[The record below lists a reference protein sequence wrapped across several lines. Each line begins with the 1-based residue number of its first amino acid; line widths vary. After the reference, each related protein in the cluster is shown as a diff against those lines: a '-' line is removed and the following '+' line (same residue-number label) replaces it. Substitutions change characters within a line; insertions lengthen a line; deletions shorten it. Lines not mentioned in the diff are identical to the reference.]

1 MSIGKKLALS
11 TILVASLSFTGSAFA
26 GDVSGTYS
34 VELNKTEIV
43 RLSEP
48 ASAVIIGNPKIA
60 DVSVHSSDTV
70 FVLGRGYGQ
79 TNLIV
84 LNMAGQTIFDSD
96 IQVVAP
102 VSVGN
107 VRLYSGRARETYS
120 CAPYCLPAPVLGDSV
135 EFVVVNTPETREI
148 NTPAISSS
156 ISRQP
161 SFVGMAVEGEPE
173 LAEDDPRRP
182 YYPSG
187 E

>member
-1 MSIGKKLALS
+1 MSVRNKLALS
-11 TILVASLSFTGSAFA
+11 TVLVASMAFVTPSFA
-26 GDVSGTYS
+26 GDAFGTYS
-34 VELNKTEIV
+34 VELNKTEVV

-79 TNLIV
+79 TNLII
-84 LNMAGQTIFDSD
+84 LNMAGQTIMDAD

-107 VRLYSGRARETYS
+107 VRLYSGRDRETYS
-120 CAPYCLPAPVLGDSV
+120 CAPYCLPSPVLGDSV
-135 EFVVVNTPETREI
+135 DFVVVNTPETREI
-148 NTPAISSS
+148 NTPAISPS

-161 SFVGMAVEGEPE
+161 NFVGMAVEGESE
-173 LAEDDPRRP
+173 LADDDPRKP

>member
-1 MSIGKKLALS
+1 MGLTKNITKWGVLPTLMLSMSAQAGEL
-11 TILVASLSFTGSAFA
+11 TG
-26 GDVSGTYS
+26 SGTYS

-48 ASAVIIGNPKIA
+48 ASAVVIGNPKIA

-84 LNMAGQTIFDSD
+84 LNANGDTIMDAD
-96 IQVVAP
+96 IQVVSP
-102 VSVGN
+102 ESVGN
-107 VRLYSGRARETYS
+107 VRLYSGKERSTYS

-135 EFVVVNTPETREI
+135 EFVVLNTPETK
-148 NTPAISSS
+148 AISTTS
-156 ISRQP
+156 ITGP
-161 SFVGMAVEGEPE
+161 SARPQNIVGMAVESEPVFE
-173 LAEDDPRRP
+173 ESDPRTP
-182 YYPSG
+182 YYP